1 MPDSD
6 VNRSQD
12 RDCRPPFG
20 GQAEFVPALRSG
32 EWVIEQVMLDE
43 APRLKVTHRGYLVM
57 PGYFSTIEGVK
68 AALARDGGPDL
79 AEFEPDLS

>member
-1 MPDSD
+1 
-6 VNRSQD
+6 
-12 RDCRPPFG
+12 
-20 GQAEFVPALRSG
+20 
-32 EWVIEQVMLDE
+32 MLDE